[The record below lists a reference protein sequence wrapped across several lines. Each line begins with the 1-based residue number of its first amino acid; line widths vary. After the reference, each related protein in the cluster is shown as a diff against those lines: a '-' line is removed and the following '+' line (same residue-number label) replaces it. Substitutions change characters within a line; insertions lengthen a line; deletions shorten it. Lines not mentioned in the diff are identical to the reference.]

1 MNACSKCGLSLPNN
15 YLTPVVMRN
24 QSGQNKKGYLCA
36 SCKTLIDIQQNKQQ
50 SGGYQGVSG

>member
-24 QSGQNKKGYLCA
+24 QQGQTKKGYLCI
-36 SCKTLIDIQQNKQQ
+36 SCKILIDAQQNKPKN
-50 SGGYQGVSG
+50 GGSQGVTG